1 MRERNAIDGAGQEN
15 GKNIDT
21 FRDHEAPVFEALL
34 TPHRSLGRNG
44 FIVLMCMMTIGTVAH
59 GVVFVIAGAWPIFA
73 FLLLDL
79 VLVFGAFWLNYR
91 AGRAREIVC
100 VSRTDL
106 SISKVAP
113 SGRTRN
119 YRFNPFWAR
128 FHVARHDE
136 AGITGMRVTG
146 EGRSTDIGSFL
157 NPDDRESFAEAFSL
171 ALATVQRK

>member
-1 MRERNAIDGAGQEN
+1 MRGEGPEN
-15 GKNIDT
+15 EENDKAARTN
-21 FRDHEAPVFEALL
+21 EAPVFEALL
-34 TPHRSLGRNG
+34 TPHRSLGRIG
-44 FIVLMCMMTIGTVAH
+44 FVVLMCIMTVATIVH
-59 GVVFVIAGAWPIFA
+59 GIVFAIAGAWPIFV
-73 FLLLDL
+73 FLVLDL
-79 VLVFGAFWLNYR
+79 ILVFGAFWLNYR
-91 AGRAREIVC
+91 AGRAREIVS

-106 SISKVAP
+106 SVSKIAP

-136 AGITGMRVTG
+136 AGITGMRITG

-171 ALATVQRK
+171 ALASVQRR

>member
-1 MRERNAIDGAGQEN
+1 MQGGEPESLEN
-15 GKNIDT
+15 KDRADAN
-21 FRDHEAPVFEALL
+21 EAPVFEALL
-34 TPHRSLGRNG
+34 TPHRSLGHNG
-44 FIVLMCMMTIGTVAH
+44 FIALMCVMTIGTVAH

-79 VLVFGAFWLNYR
+79 ILIFGAFWLNYR
-91 AGRAREIVC
+91 SGRAREIVS

-136 AGITGMRVTG
+136 AGITGMRITG
-146 EGRSTDIGSFL
+146 DGRSTDIGSFL

-171 ALATVQRK
+171 ALATVQRR